1 MSREIYLDNSAT
13 TRPYDEIIEYMNN
26 INRNAYGNPS
36 SLHKKGIE
44 AERIIKDARDI
55 IAKTLGVLREEIY
68 FTSGGTEANNL
79 AISGYLNANPRKG
92 KHIITTKVEHPSV
105 IEVYNHLS
113 SQGFKVD
120 FLDVDQKGA
129 VLIDDLKKK
138 INEETSLISIIYV
151 NNETGTVQPIEDIA
165 AAKNTVKKD
174 ILLHVDGVQAYGKV
188 SVMPKKQGID
198 ILTISSHK
206 IHGPKGVGALYI
218 NKGIKVNPLVLGG
231 GQENLLR
238 SGTENVPGICGFGA
252 AADITFK
259 KLQQNTEHCRDLKN
273 MISEWFKKNIDD
285 ALIISPDDA
294 SPYILNVSFADIRSE
309 VLLHHLEA
317 QNIFVSTG
325 AACSSRKKVH
335 SHVLKAMGIKPDR
348 IEGALRFSFS
358 SFNTKDDVIETI
370 EAIKDILP
378 RIRTKRGGKR

>member
-348 IEGALRFSFS
+348 IEGAVRFSFS